1 MPEKTAM
8 ERYYNHK
15 NGRIYYSDRGQGLP
29 VVLIHGYLENS
40 EVWAGFADRLARK
53 YRVIAVDLPGHGRSD
68 VFGDIHGMDFMAGLI
83 KELLGEA
90 DTGPVFM
97 TGHSMG
103 GYVTLAFAD
112 LFPDLLKGYC
122 LFHSHPFADSP
133 EIFEKR
139 EMDIGMVL
147 SGNKDRIFPDSIS
160 RLFAKCNLEKYAGET
175 ERLKKIAAA
184 IPERGIIAALRGMME
199 RPSRVEVMEDNNIP
213 CLWLLGGMDN
223 HIDSAEATAKAQLS
237 NKIKIAILKN
247 SGHIGFIEE
256 PERSFTL
263 LDSFISSIQGE

>member
-1 MPEKTAM
+1 M
-8 ERYYNHK
+8 
-15 NGRIYYSDRGQGLP
+15 YYSDRGQGLP

-40 EVWAGFADRLARK
+40 EVWTGFADRLALK

-83 KELLGEA
+83 KELLREA

-133 EIFEKR
+133 EVYEKR
-139 EMDIGMVL
+139 KMEIRLVM
-147 SGNKDRIFPDSIS
+147 SGNKDRMFPDSIS
-160 RLFAKCNLEKYAGET
+160 RLFANSNLEKYAGER

-184 IPERGIIAALRGMME
+184 ISERGIIAALRGMME
-199 RPSRVEVMEDNNIP
+199 RPSRVEVMEDISIP

-223 HIDSAEATAKAQLS
+223 HIDSAEATAKVHLS
-237 NKIKIAILKN
+237 DRIRIAILEN
-247 SGHIGFIEE
+247 SGHMGFIEE
-256 PERSFTL
+256 PELSFTL
-263 LDSFISSIQGE
+263 LDSFISSIR